1 MWFGCMGRK
10 EFCLLVIMP
19 SSHQSLAGIQHA
31 EDTTMAKENA
41 HGKKRKSAFNR
52 VVRAQGF
59 ETILPIFFAVPFSKN
74 SQTVI
79 SCKS

>member
-1 MWFGCMGRK
+1 MDAWGRI

-31 EDTTMAKENA
+31 EDTTMAKDNA
-41 HGKKRKSAFNR
+41 HGKKRKSIFNKL
-52 VVRAQGF
+52 VKAQRF
-59 ETILPIFFAVPFSKN
+59 ETILPKKIFAVPFSKN
-74 SQTVI
+74 RQTVI

>member
-1 MWFGCMGRK
+1 
-10 EFCLLVIMP
+10 MP

-59 ETILPIFFAVPFSKN
+59 ETILPIFLQCHLAKIARLLSAAKADAN
-74 SQTVI
+74 
-79 SCKS
+79 

>member
-1 MWFGCMGRK
+1 
-10 EFCLLVIMP
+10 MP

-59 ETILPIFFAVPFSKN
+59 ETILPIFFCSAIQQK
-74 SQTVI
+74 
-79 SCKS
+79 